1 MHAVVLRL
9 DQLLWAKRR
18 ACSLSLRAE
27 LPEHG
32 ARTPCADAEPR
43 ARLKPRQHAGERV
56 SALHAVNPFR
66 SRFKPGS
73 LIAQG
78 LNAVIPGLLFH
89 VGAPINGRTAP
100 SGGAPPCPAA
110 AACACII
117 AMRSCSFC

>member
-27 LPEHG
+27 LREHG

-73 LIAQG
+73 LIAPG
-78 LNAVIPGLLFH
+78 LNAVVPGLLVH
-89 VGAPINGRTAP
+89 VGARIDERTGP
-100 SGGAPPCPAA
+100 SGAPPRGPA
-110 AACACII
+110 
-117 AMRSCSFC
+117 